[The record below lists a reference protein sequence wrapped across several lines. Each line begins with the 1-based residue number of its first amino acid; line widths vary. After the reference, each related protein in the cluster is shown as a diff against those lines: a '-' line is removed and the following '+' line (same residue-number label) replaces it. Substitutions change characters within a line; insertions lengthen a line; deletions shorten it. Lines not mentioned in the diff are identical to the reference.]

1 MLNLQKKCIIAAVR
15 DMEEFDTAMENGPE
29 NVFLL
34 KTNIMQLPKCIKL
47 AHEKGK
53 KLFVHIDLTD
63 GIGKDHAG
71 LKFIS
76 KIGVDGIISTRTN
89 LVKLAKECGLST
101 VQRFFIVD
109 SKSEF
114 TAYESIKSSKP
125 DMVEFL
131 PGVVPKVI
139 KNFADNLDI
148 PIISGGLIETEE
160 EMRLVFSAGAQAV
173 STGKQSLWN
182 IVIED

>member
-15 DMEEFDTAMENGPE
+15 DMKEFEEALSHSAENI
-29 NVFLL
+29 FLL
-34 KTNIMQLPKCIKL
+34 KASILQLPKFIRL
-47 AHEKGK
+47 AHENKK

-63 GIGKDHAG
+63 GIAKDTAG
-71 LKFIS
+71 LMFIA

-89 LVKLAKECGLST
+89 LIKTARECGLST

-109 SKSEF
+109 SKSIS
-114 TAYESIKSSKP
+114 TAYDSIKSSKP

-139 KNFADNLDI
+139 GEFSNNLDI
-148 PIISGGLIETEE
+148 PIIAGGLIETEE
-160 EMRLVFSAGAQAV
+160 EVRLVLAAGASAV
-173 STGKQSLWN
+173 STGKRDLWN
-182 IVIED
+182 VTLA

>member
-15 DMEEFDTAMENGPE
+15 DNAEFECAIKSGPE
-29 NVFLL
+29 NIFLL
-34 KTNIMQLPKCIKL
+34 KSSIMKLPKYIKL
-47 AHEKGK
+47 AHENNK

-63 GIGKDHAG
+63 GVAKDEAG

-76 KIGVDGIISTRTN
+76 KIGIDGIISTRTN
-89 LVKLAKECGLST
+89 LIKMAHGCNLST

-109 SKSEF
+109 SKSIE

-139 KNFADNLDI
+139 SEFSKNLDI
-148 PIISGGLIETEE
+148 PIIAGGLIETEE
-160 EMRLVFSAGAQAV
+160 EARLVLSAGASAV
-173 STGKQSLWN
+173 SAGKQELWN
-182 IVIED
+182 IEI

>member
-15 DMEEFDTAMENGPE
+15 DIDEFEAALNHDMENI
-29 NVFLL
+29 FLL

-53 KLFVHIDLTD
+53 KLFVHFDLAD
-63 GIGKDHAG
+63 GIGKDQAG

-89 LVKLAKECGLST
+89 LIKTARECGLST

-109 SKSEF
+109 SKSEV

-139 KNFADNLDI
+139 KSFSKNLDI
-148 PIISGGLIETEE
+148 PIIAGGLIETEE
-160 EMRLVFSAGAQAV
+160 EMHLVLNAGASAV
-173 STGKQSLWN
+173 STGKHELWN
-182 IVIED
+182 VTVE